1 MFDPSDSVPSA
12 SSREHPVLFG
22 RLLSRAQALQLLFQ
36 AENSY
41 QSMEQVLASD
51 YVVTDGPADDFAQLL
66 ATQTYQKRGLLD
78 SVLQAVSTNWNI
90 DRFAEVDRNILRL
103 ALYEILFSDEIATAG
118 EAIGMAEKDT
128 TVDEEVA
135 INEAVRLSKIFGG
148 EDSYQFVNGIL
159 GRIVRDSSK
168 GVDFLRQAADTIDKA
183 SAAEKDASAE
193 KGAEAANGPEA
204 EVEASRENAA
214 DDKKDSAAKIESNA
228 ETKADAKQTE

>member
-66 ATQTYQKRGLLD
+66 ATQTYQKRELLD
-78 SVLQAVSTNWNI
+78 GVLQAVSTNWNI

-118 EAIGMAEKDT
+118 EAIGMAEKDAR
-128 TVDEEVA
+128 VDEEVA

-183 SAAEKDASAE
+183 SVTEKDADA
-193 KGAEAANGPEA
+193 KVGADA
-204 EVEASRENAA
+204 EVEAGGENAA
-214 DDKKDSAAKIESNA
+214 DNKEDSAAKIESNA